1 MMLQNDVDYVNIKDI
16 ISVLKELSFQTQM
29 VE

>member
-1 MMLQNDVDYVNIKDI
+1 MMLQNDVHYVNIKDI